1 MHRVCSFTL
10 ILAGLMAIQGR
21 ADEDKDVKT
30 DKDVTITD
38 KADKTRVK
46 LAKGNLLI
54 VKLPGNPT
62 TGFQWVVAKSNK
74 DELAPQ
80 GKSEYVA
87 NKQVPPVVGGGGTFV
102 FKFKAE
108 KAGTSPLELEY
119 KRPFEKDK
127 AAAKTFKVDVVIE

>member
-1 MHRVCSFTL
+1 MHRLCSLTL
-10 ILAGLMAIQGR
+10 TFGRPRGLQGR

-46 LAKGNLLI
+46 LAKGNFLI

-62 TGFQWVVAKSNK
+62 TGFQWVVAKNNK

-87 NKQVPPVVGGGGTFV
+87 NRQASPVVGGSGTFV

-127 AAAKTFKVDVVIE
+127 AAAKTFHVDVVIE